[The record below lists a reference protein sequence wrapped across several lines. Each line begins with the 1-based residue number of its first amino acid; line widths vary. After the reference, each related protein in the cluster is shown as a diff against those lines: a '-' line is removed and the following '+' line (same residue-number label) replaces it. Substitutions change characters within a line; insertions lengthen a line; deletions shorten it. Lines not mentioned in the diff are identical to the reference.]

1 MADNRVWVLGKGIIP
16 ITNTQTQNTQKNCV
30 LCIGYWVWVWVWL
43 WYDTHTQSGMC
54 TRNDYVIY

>member
-30 LCIGYWVWVWVWL
+30 LGIGYG
-43 WYDTHTQSGMC
+43 YGYGMIPILNQGC
-54 TRNDYVIY
+54 VHATIM